1 MKKNVWAMAMVMT
14 LTASMLGGCGS
25 GGGTPN
31 AAGGTSGGEN
41 GTAQG
46 SASEEN
52 AGSTEEP
59 YHLTMAYVGNE
70 QADQQKVYDA
80 INELTLKELNMTVD
94 FIQLNFGD
102 YANKLKLML
111 SGGDVLDVFPIFFDQ
126 APSYVNNGQI
136 VNLKDYIE
144 DYGSGIVET
153 IGEEAAYGAQIN
165 GFLYGLPA
173 QKESNM
179 LSGVVMR
186 KDMVEKYGID
196 VESIKELSDLTPIF
210 EKIHAGEPNM
220 TCITGVNFVSNSQFY
235 DQLSDGFGCLDM
247 HGDPTKVVNYYETD
261 TYMNICKIARSWYE
275 AGYVLP
281 DAATTTET
289 SQNLMKAGNLFCY
302 LSPIKPGFLIQ
313 EEANTNTE
321 LVTAYIGDTN
331 WMATNNVH
339 YFDWGIAQNS
349 QDPAKAMEFLEFA
362 YTNADFMN
370 LLTWGIEGEH
380 YVKVEGS
387 DNVIT
392 FPEGVDGS
400 NSPYHLNIGWEL
412 PNQFIGYVWE
422 GNDADIWDQYK
433 AFNDEA
439 QKLPAF
445 GFLYDGSAVQTQL
458 TALSNVVNE
467 YKKAIETGSVDP
479 EAYIPKFN
487 EALYEAGLQD
497 VIDVKQEQYDAWRAE
512 NGK

>member
-1 MKKNVWAMAMVMT
+1 MNILLIRTFFATSIPDALFEAAKIDGATEGKIFRTIVLPLGKPILVTIGVFSGLAYWNDWTNGLYYIGKNTNLYTIQNLLNKMVTDLQFLQTSTLSSATAEASKVPSTGVQMAIAFVAI
-14 LTASMLGGCGS
+14 LPILIIF
-25 GGGTPN
+25 PF
-31 AAGGTSGGEN
+31 
-41 GTAQG
+41 
-46 SASEEN
+46 
-52 AGSTEEP
+52 
-59 YHLTMAYVGNE
+59 L
-70 QADQQKVYDA
+70 QKY
-80 INELTLKELNMTVD
+80 
-94 FIQLNFGD
+94 
-102 YANKLKLML
+102 YANKLKFML
-111 SGGDVLDVFPIFFDQ
+111 SGGDALDVFPIFFDQ

-412 PNQFIGYVWE
+412 LGLLPREELDRI
-422 GNDADIWDQYK
+422 DTMILDQYYK
-433 AFNDEA
+433 
-439 QKLPAF
+439 PA
-445 GFLYDGSAVQTQL
+445 
-458 TALSNVVNE
+458 
-467 YKKAIETGSVDP
+467 
-479 EAYIPKFN
+479 
-487 EALYEAGLQD
+487 
-497 VIDVKQEQYDAWRAE
+497 
-512 NGK
+512 